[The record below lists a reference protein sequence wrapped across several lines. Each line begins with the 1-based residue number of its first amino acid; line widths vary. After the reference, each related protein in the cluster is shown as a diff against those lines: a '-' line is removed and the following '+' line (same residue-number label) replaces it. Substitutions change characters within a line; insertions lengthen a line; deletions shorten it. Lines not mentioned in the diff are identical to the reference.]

1 MFTLKRVIKMKY
13 EKLSKIFYK
22 DESHYQEEYEKR
34 FKGYGTY
41 KTGLYI
47 KPVLKGKHV
56 GDLTELFIVNI
67 DPLMK
72 LQEQIFIN
80 SFEIQNMVRRMPP
93 IAVKPYLEKLLINEL
108 QSTNEIEGIRS
119 TKKEL
124 SEILSLVKENKV
136 NKNKRFIGLMKTYK
150 FISRIKPFE
159 KLEDFRVLY
168 ENIVADEVEA
178 KLQPDGEL
186 FRKDIV
192 NVTDGTK
199 NTHVGIYPESSIKE
213 YLTNLLIFLNTSDIP
228 DLYKYMI
235 AHYYYEYIHPFYDG
249 NGRTGRLLV
258 CSYVE
263 KKLDQFTA
271 VTLSYAINQDKQKYY
286 KALEELSNP
295 NNKGEATFFCQAML
309 EILKDGQ
316 ESLIEDLSLGLA
328 KVKKISRHLNNL
340 DWAQDDVKRLLAS
353 LLEVNIFVGHNL
365 VLTNAELQE
374 NLGFSRHKVNKI
386 LQELETKGI
395 VKKIKNRP
403 VTFDLEEDYIN
414 QVLL

>member
-168 ENIVADEVEA
+168 ENIVAAEVEA

-386 LQELETKGI
+386 LQELETRGI

>member
-1 MFTLKRVIKMKY
+1 MKY

-386 LQELETKGI
+386 LQELETRGI